1 MKAALLSPKMFAA
14 VAVGVCSGGLLF
26 YPPPTCQSRS
36 SASPPTRACSEPLA
50 ERPAAAH
57 HHSMNRDDKNV
68 FETLSSPVGVL
79 VAEAQAIQYSFYTAD
94 ELRKLS
100 VVQVTSSEQRDALNR
115 PLPAGL
121 YDSKMGPTD
130 HYESCAT
137 CGLDYSLCP
146 GHIGHID
153 LALPAY
159 APILFTEMVKMLKA
173 KCFNCHRFRADA
185 GKLQNLAR
193 AAELLQEGRLVDAAS
208 VLEPVRT
215 RANPQNAVGGAL
227 AIAMTAERR
236 WS

>member
-1 MKAALLSPKMFAA
+1 
-14 VAVGVCSGGLLF
+14 
-26 YPPPTCQSRS
+26 
-36 SASPPTRACSEPLA
+36 
-50 ERPAAAH
+50 
-57 HHSMNRDDKNV
+57 MNRDDKNV

-79 VAEAQAIQYSFYTAD
+79 VNEAQAIQYSFYTAD

-115 PLPAGL
+115 PLPGGL

-146 GHIGHID
+146 GHLGHID

-159 APILFTEMVKMLKA
+159 APILFTEMIKMLKS

-185 GKLQNLAR
+185 SKLQNLAR
-193 AAELLQEGRLVDAAS
+193 ASELLQEGRLVDAAS
-208 VLEPVRT
+208 VLEPVRA
-215 RANPQNAVGGAL
+215 RARPRPQGEAL
-227 AIAMTAERR
+227 AVTAITVERR
-236 WS
+236 

>member
-1 MKAALLSPKMFAA
+1 MAALIQLRLQPVITPRLRPPRPESSRVGREPAISLQSLA
-14 VAVGVCSGGLLF
+14 V
-26 YPPPTCQSRS
+26 
-36 SASPPTRACSEPLA
+36 
-50 ERPAAAH
+50 

-68 FETLSSPVGVL
+68 FETLQSPVGVL
-79 VAEAQAIQYSFYTAD
+79 VNEAQAIQYSFYTAD
-94 ELRKLS
+94 ELRRLS

-115 PLPAGL
+115 PLPGGL

-159 APILFTEMVKMLKA
+159 APILFTEMVKLLKA

-185 GKLQNLAR
+185 AKLQHLAR
-193 AAELLQEGRLVDAAS
+193 AAELLHEGRLVDAAS
-208 VLEPVRT
+208 VLEPV
-215 RANPQNAVGGAL
+215 PP
-227 AIAMTAERR
+227 
-236 WS
+236 